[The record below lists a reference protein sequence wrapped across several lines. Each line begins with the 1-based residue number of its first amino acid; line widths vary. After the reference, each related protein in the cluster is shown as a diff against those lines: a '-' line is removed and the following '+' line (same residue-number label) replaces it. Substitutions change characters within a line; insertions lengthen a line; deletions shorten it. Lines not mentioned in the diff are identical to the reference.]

1 MGDSAIVSLN
11 VDGVLLPSPLVT
23 AALSPGSISSLS
35 FTSSLHGGE
44 QPGLFLVRSVT
55 LP

>member
-1 MGDSAIVSLN
+1 MAIQLSVSLN

-44 QPGLFLVRSVT
+44 QPDCSWCAQ
-55 LP
+55 